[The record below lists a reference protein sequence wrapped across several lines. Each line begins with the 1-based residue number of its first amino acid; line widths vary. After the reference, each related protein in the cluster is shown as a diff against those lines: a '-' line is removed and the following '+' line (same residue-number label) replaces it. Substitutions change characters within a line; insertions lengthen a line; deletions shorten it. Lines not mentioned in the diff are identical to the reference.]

1 MSHGEAPFA
10 DSVRLARPAYIDP
23 TARLFG
29 KIEAAEGLNIWPYAV
44 IRAEAQHVQIGRF
57 CNIQDHAMIH
67 VGYDTPSVIGDYC
80 SITHRVV
87 VHGAEIG
94 DHCLIGIGA
103 ILMDGVKVGRNSI
116 VAGGAFLTEG
126 TVIPENCIV
135 MGMPGKVV
143 ATRDNFHQNH
153 RNALIYYE
161 NGLAYAQ
168 GRHDVW
174 SDAAVMARIEG
185 EVETALLGEA
195 ENG

>member
-1 MSHGEAPFA
+1 MSDGTSPFA
-10 DSVRLARPAYIDP
+10 GTVVLDQPAYIDP

-29 KIEAAEGLNIWPYAV
+29 RIEAAEGLNVWPYAV
-44 IRAEAQHVQIGRF
+44 IRAESHRVQIGRF
-57 CNIQDHAMIH
+57 CNIQDHVMIH
-67 VGYDTPSVIGDYC
+67 IGYETPTVIGDYC

-87 VHGAEIG
+87 LHGAEIG

-126 TVIPENCIV
+126 TVIPENSIV

-143 ATRDNFHQNH
+143 ATRDNFRQTH

-174 SDAAVMARIEG
+174 SDAAVMARIER
-185 EVETALLGEA
+185 EVDAAVTAEQGKD
-195 ENG
+195 